1 MPYRLF
7 KIKPYYDFEDR
18 YCASQVAEF
27 RRKHAQVGRI
37 SWLSVSVKAVLPLL
51 AAASH
56 LSDISILAE
65 RRRGVSLLR
74 FPHCLSLCRRVTPF
88 HNSRIGHWPH
98 ADPLFNALFH
108 FRLRI
113 IEKWSKFSKQ
123 IEGIKAP
130 SRSSLINPVMTGSF
144 VLSFP
149 ETHFIEVFL
158 RLKTPRSPKLSIHND
173 FSSRFVGSLKAAS
186 YSETSFH

>member
-1 MPYRLF
+1 LRRDPYIWRYENPPCSLDDNWSILITQSAIRVMPYRLF

-37 SWLSVSVKAVLPLL
+37 SWLSVSVKAVLPLS

-88 HNSRIGHWPH
+88 HNSRIGH
-98 ADPLFNALFH
+98 
-108 FRLRI
+108 
-113 IEKWSKFSKQ
+113 
-123 IEGIKAP
+123 
-130 SRSSLINPVMTGSF
+130 
-144 VLSFP
+144 
-149 ETHFIEVFL
+149 
-158 RLKTPRSPKLSIHND
+158 
-173 FSSRFVGSLKAAS
+173 
-186 YSETSFH
+186 